1 VPGLIIFALLR
12 GYSPLHAVLH
22 GLPLASLAVLAMAAG
37 RRRRFA
43 SAVVSFGLITSSALL
58 VHTWGGVIEAHF
70 HFFVMIA
77 LLALYEDWLPFLLAA
92 AYVVVHHGLMGALD
106 PASVY
111 NHPDAA
117 AHPWKW
123 AAIHGAFVTAAGVA
137 SVTAWRLNE
146 NVRAEMLA
154 AYGRARESEERFKSA
169 FDEAPIGM
177 ALSSIGAEDAG
188 RFVQVNRALCKLL
201 GYSADELVGSH
212 FERITHPADR
222 TGSKDLYQQVLDG
235 TRSSFQVE
243 KRYVHAEG
251 HTVWG
256 LLNLSLVHDEHGK
269 PHHAIA
275 QIEDINE
282 RKLAVQA
289 VLQSRHQLA
298 EAQKLAHI
306 GSYEWD
312 IATNQLIWSDELFRI
327 FGLEPGDWEP
337 SYEGFIE
344 RVHPDQRTHVNDV
357 IQASVASRERLHDEY
372 SVTRPNGEQ
381 RVIETY
387 GEVVLGEDG
396 EAIKLVGTAQD
407 VTEKRRVEQQLQLQR
422 EAEHELQS
430 RSEFLSRISH
440 ELRTPLNAILG
451 FAQVLEL
458 GDLDPD
464 EQQSVKQILKGG
476 THLLELIN
484 EVLEMSRVDSG
495 NMSVSLESVSIAEI
509 VTDALDLVGPMASQ
523 HGVTLHNGLDE
534 QGGRHALADKQ
545 RLKQVMLNLLS
556 NGIKYN
562 QEGGSVTVSLED
574 VPDERVLLM
583 VRDTGRGIPESKLA
597 QVFVPFDRL
606 GAEQT
611 SIEGTGL
618 GLTLS
623 KLLVEAMGGTLSVE
637 SEPWVG
643 STFMVGLPASEAVAV
658 GAVSNRG
665 NGSLA
670 AIGSSAPVD
679 ATILYVE
686 DNLSNF
692 KLVDRLLSQ
701 RSTVRLL
708 TAMEGS
714 LGLELARQHH
724 PDLILLDLHLPVM
737 DGREVLRRL
746 KEDPATSEIPVVVVS
761 ADATTSSVE
770 QLLGAGAAAFITK
783 PLDVKRFMAVVE
795 DALRERIAA

>member
-1 VPGLIIFALLR
+1 
-12 GYSPLHAVLH
+12 
-22 GLPLASLAVLAMAAG
+22 
-37 RRRRFA
+37 
-43 SAVVSFGLITSSALL
+43 
-58 VHTWGGVIEAHF
+58 
-70 HFFVMIA
+70 
-77 LLALYEDWLPFLLAA
+77 
-92 AYVVVHHGLMGALD
+92 MGALD
-106 PASVY
+106 PSGVY

-123 AAIHGAFVTAAGVA
+123 AAIHGAFVTAAGIA

-146 NVRAEMLA
+146 DVRAETLA
-154 AYGRARESEERFKSA
+154 AYGRARESEERFRSA

-177 ALSSIGAEDAG
+177 ALSSIGAENAG
-188 RFVQVNRALCKLL
+188 RLVQVNRALCKLL
-201 GYSADELVGSH
+201 GYSADELLGSH
-212 FERITHPADR
+212 FDRITHPADR
-222 TGSKDLYQQVLDG
+222 AENMDLYEQLLDG
-235 TRSSFQVE
+235 RTSSFQLE
-243 KRYVHAEG
+243 KRYLHADG
-251 HTVWG
+251 HPVWG
-256 LLNLSLVHDEHGK
+256 RLNVSLVHDEHGK
-269 PHHAIA
+269 PHYAIA

-282 RKLAVQA
+282 RKLAVRA
-289 VLQSRHQLA
+289 VSQSQRQLA

-306 GSYEWD
+306 GSWEWD
-312 IATNQLIWSDELFRI
+312 MATNGVTWSDELFRI
-327 FGLEPGDWEP
+327 FGLEPGDVEP
-337 SYEGFIE
+337 TYDGLIE
-344 RVHPDQRTHVNDV
+344 RVHPEHRIRMSDL
-357 IQASVASRERLHDEY
+357 IQASVASLEPFHDEFP
-372 SVTRPNGEQ
+372 VIRHNGEQ
-381 RVIETY
+381 RVIETR
-387 GEVVLGEDG
+387 GELLLGEDG
-396 EAIKLVGTAQD
+396 EAVKLVGAAQD
-407 VTEKRRVEQQLQLQR
+407 VTEKRRVEEELRLQR
-422 EAEHELQS
+422 EAERELQS

-484 EVLEMSRVDSG
+484 EVLEMSRIDSG

-509 VTDALDLVGPMASQ
+509 VSDALDLVGPLASQ
-523 HGVTLHNGLDE
+523 HGVTLDKRVDE
-534 QGGRHALADKQ
+534 QHAGHVIADKQ

-562 QEGGSVTVSLED
+562 QDGGSVTVSAEP

-583 VRDTGRGIPESKLA
+583 VRDTGRGIPESQLA

-643 STFMVGLPASEAVAV
+643 STFMVGLPASEAASV
-658 GAVSNRG
+658 GADSGRG
-665 NGSLA
+665 NGSVAL
-670 AIGSSAPVD
+670 IGPSEPVD

-692 KLVDRLLSQ
+692 KLVDRLLSE
-701 RSTVRLL
+701 RSRVRLL

-746 KEDPATSEIPVVVVS
+746 KEDSATSEIPVVVVS
-761 ADATTSSVE
+761 ADATTASVE
-770 QLLGAGAAAFITK
+770 QLLAAGACAFITK

-795 DALRERIAA
+795 DALSERIAA